1 MTEHTRT
8 FTITEDRIRAYSR
21 RGNYHSDAETASA
34 LGLPGLVAQGTQA
47 FGPAYALAL
56 DQFGD
61 DLLERGEIDVKFVG
75 LVMAGDGVEARIENV
90 NEIECTIEVRN
101 TKSGRTAVIGTVSCA
116 DPK

>member
-1 MTEHTRT
+1 MSERTRS
-8 FTITEDRIRAYSR
+8 FTITEARIRAYSR

-56 DQFGD
+56 EQFGD

-75 LVMAGDGVEARIENV
+75 LVMAGDAVEAHV
-90 NEIECTIEVRN
+90 ADTAAGVCTVEVHN
-101 TKSGRTAVIGTVSCA
+101 TSSDRTAVIGTITCTEA
-116 DPK
+116 P